1 MNSKLLMVATGII
14 FLAACN
20 VPKENEMK
28 WFDRA
33 VNTSG
38 HQLLYMA
45 EKLKNEPDTLCFPR
59 SLKDGKYRLEKP
71 LDWTSGFSRAP
82 CGWRMSLQL
91 RRNWQNRHVCTLTV
105 WKRCNIIR
113 KSRFGV
119 YDVL

>member
-59 SLKDGKYRLEKP
+59 SLKKNLRIGLP
-71 LDWTSGFSRAP
+71 VFSRAP

-113 KSRFGV
+113 KITIWG
-119 YDVL
+119 L

>member
-33 VNTSG
+33 VSTSG

-45 EKLKNEPDTLCFPR
+45 EKLKNESDTLCFPR

-71 LDWTSGFSRAP
+71 SDWTSGFFPGSLWLAYELTAKEELAKQARLYTDRLEAKIGRA
-82 CGWRMSLQL
+82 
-91 RRNWQNRHVCTLTV
+91 HV
-105 WKRCNIIR
+105 
-113 KSRFGV
+113 
-119 YDVL
+119 

>member
-1 MNSKLLMVATGII
+1 MNSKLLMVATGIF

-71 LDWTSGFSRAP
+71 SDWTSGFFPGSL
-82 CGWRMSLQL
+82 WLLQL

-113 KSRFGV
+113 KITIWG
-119 YDVL
+119 L